1 MGLTLPRGQNGVQI
15 CTKSKKKLGNMTFLR
30 EVDMTDDSALDG
42 IFDSVKKEA
51 ERFMS
56 CFSGSYDDVSS
67 YNELRDWCESKA
79 KEKINRFKE
88 DGGQIM
94 DDNFEGMIDDAYFSA
109 QWKGKFG
116 TYLAIAFFFYHWGQH
131 CYSSGHRCE
140 GLLFMTRAAGCGG
153 VWQGAGLYA
162 DRVETAEL
170 ALKKKQDHGKKGGEA
185 TGSALAPARDELKRL
200 LKINRPAEGWKTKT
214 AAIGAV
220 VDQLEVFVNNHN
232 NNKNK
237 NKNKINLKTDNLYNA
252 ILTWCKRYDDLR
264 DVLENSLQKNM
275 KNNRVD

>member
-1 MGLTLPRGQNGVQI
+1 
-15 CTKSKKKLGNMTFLR
+15 
-30 EVDMTDDSALDG
+30 MTDDSALDG

-116 TYLAIAFFFYHWGQH
+116 TYLAIASFFYHWGQH
-131 CYSSGHRCE
+131 CYSSGHRGE
-140 GLLFMTRAAGCGG
+140 GLLFMARAAGCGG

-185 TGSALAPARDELKRL
+185 TATALAPARDELKRL
-200 LKINRPAEGWKTKT
+200 LKVNCPAKGWKTKA

-220 VDQLEVFVNNHN
+220 VGQLEVFVNNN
-232 NNKNK
+232 DN
-237 NKNKINLKTDNLYNA
+237 INLKTDNLYNA

-264 DVLENSLQKNM
+264 NVLESSLQKNM
-275 KNNRVD
+275 KNNHRVD